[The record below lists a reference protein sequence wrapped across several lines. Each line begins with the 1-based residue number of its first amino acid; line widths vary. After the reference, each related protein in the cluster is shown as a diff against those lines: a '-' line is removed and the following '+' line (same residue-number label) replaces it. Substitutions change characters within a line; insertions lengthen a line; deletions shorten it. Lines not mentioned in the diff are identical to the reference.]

1 MTTAPLRKMNNGLE
15 IDQIGLGMWE
25 NKDEEICN
33 KAIATALECG
43 YRHFDTAQTYCNEEI
58 LGEALQTG
66 YKTIPNLKREDLF
79 ITTKLWNDNQYFKH
93 VWPSFE
99 ISLENLQTDY
109 VDLFLVHFPV
119 TELRRPAWTRMQE
132 ILESGKAKSIGVS
145 NYTIKH
151 LEELLRECDVKPA
164 INQVEIH
171 VYLQQKELR
180 DYCAEN
186 DILIEAYSP
195 LAHGNGLD
203 NEVLVKIAA
212 KHNKTTAQIMIKWC
226 LEMNLVVIPKS
237 STPSRIIENIDVFDF
252 KLDPE
257 DLSMIADLE
266 RNYRTCWDPTNVS

>member
-1 MTTAPLRKMNNGLE
+1 M
-15 IDQIGLGMWE
+15 
-25 NKDEEICN
+25 
-33 KAIATALECG
+33 
-43 YRHFDTAQTYCNEEI
+43 
-58 LGEALQTG
+58 
-66 YKTIPNLKREDLF
+66 
-79 ITTKLWNDNQYFKH
+79 
-93 VWPSFE
+93 
-99 ISLENLQTDY
+99 
-109 VDLFLVHFPV
+109 
-119 TELRRPAWTRMQE
+119 
-132 ILESGKAKSIGVS
+132 
-145 NYTIKH
+145 
-151 LEELLRECDVKPA
+151 EELLRECDVKPA

>member
-1 MTTAPLRKMNNGLE
+1 MTPAPLRKMNNGLE

-58 LGEALQTG
+58 LGAALQTG